1 MEEWSDFRHP
11 SEVWN
16 DAIGGSFTQ
25 QQAKTVHR
33 ELERVRK
40 STSGPI
46 RPVWDF
52 AETRAGRK
60 VRRAVVNRTLT
71 TVGARSVAL
80 YAITGSGMGL
90 VGMRVATVGLRI
102 VPIVGW
108 AMLAYDVWTLGNA
121 LFGDDD

>member
-1 MEEWSDFRHP
+1 MEVWSDFSHP

-16 DAIGGSFTQ
+16 DAIGGHFTKE
-25 QQAKTVHR
+25 QAKTAHR
-33 ELERVRK
+33 EMERVRK

-52 AETRAGRK
+52 AETRAQRK
-60 VRRAVVNRTLT
+60 VMRATVGRTLT
-71 TVGARSVAL
+71 TIGLRSASI
-80 YAITGSGMGL
+80 YAITGSGLGL
-90 VGMRVATVGLRI
+90 VGMRVATVGLRV

-108 AMLAYDVWTLGNA
+108 ALLAYDVWTLGDA